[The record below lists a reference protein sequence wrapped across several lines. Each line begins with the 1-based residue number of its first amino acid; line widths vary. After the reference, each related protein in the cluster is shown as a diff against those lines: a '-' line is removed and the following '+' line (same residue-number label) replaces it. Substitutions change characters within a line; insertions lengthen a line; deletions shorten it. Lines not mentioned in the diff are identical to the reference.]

1 MTRGQFFF
9 VASLVVLFAAIVIG
23 SLFLPF
29 YGFALLMVAI
39 FILAD
44 QMRKEITPDGS
55 TPPSPM
61 QILEHS
67 FFWRAVAVGYTFI
80 LIAVVVWHLGVAR
93 LSFFE
98 HINLPIL
105 LLLILGPAAG
115 PIAINIA
122 TTYRMLGSDWKGSED

>member
-9 VASLVVLFAAIVIG
+9 VAALVVLLAAIVIG

-39 FILAD
+39 FVLVD
-44 QMRKEITPDGS
+44 LMRKEITPDGS
-55 TPPSPM
+55 NPPSPR
-61 QILEHS
+61 QILERS
-67 FFWRAVAVGYTFI
+67 FFWRAVAVAYMFI
-80 LIAVVVWHLGVAR
+80 LMAVVAWHLGVAR
-93 LSFFE
+93 LSFFDY
-98 HINLPIL
+98 INLPIF

-122 TTYRMLGSDWKGSED
+122 TTYRMLGRE